1 MEALTPAMLAA
12 AERRWEAQ
20 HVESYR
26 LVVRVRA
33 PRFTPAVYDVVVTEG
48 RLVNVGRDGKALPP
62 EEAGRHDFSVAGLFG
77 LLREDLPLIGVH
89 PVGTAPPIDL
99 RARFDPATGR
109 LERYRRTVGTKRRR
123 VLLVEVLAYEPLTT
137 PCLAES
143 A

>member
-1 MEALTPAMLAA
+1 MEAVTPAGLQE
-12 AERRWEAQ
+12 AERRWEANGAA
-20 HVESYR
+20 SYH

-33 PRFTPAVYDVVVTEG
+33 PRFAPAVYDVRVAEG
-48 RLVNVGRDGKALPP
+48 KLVEVERDGAALSI

-77 LLREDLPLIGVH
+77 LLREDLPLAGAH
-89 PVGTAPPIDL
+89 PIGTAPPIDL

-137 PCLAES
+137 PCPA
-143 A
+143 